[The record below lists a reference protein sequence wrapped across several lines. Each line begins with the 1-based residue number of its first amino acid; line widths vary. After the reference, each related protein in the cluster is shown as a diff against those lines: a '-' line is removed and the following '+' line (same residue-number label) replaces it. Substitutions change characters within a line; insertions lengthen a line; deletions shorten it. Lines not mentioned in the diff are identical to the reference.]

1 MSQNVSAKGFTL
13 KATNKGTPT
22 DVSLINIGL
31 KEPPLRSISTNLT
44 ENKENAYEEIIDY
57 ARKNYETPI
66 APSSKKYDYL
76 NFANHNG
83 TSKKKVQIK
92 PSFIKNRKKLIIF
105 SSVLFLIAIAVTIA
119 VIMTVLAT
127 ASKII

>member
-1 MSQNVSAKGFTL
+1 MSQNVSAKDFML

-31 KEPPLRSISTNLT
+31 KEPSLRSISTNLT

-57 ARKNYETPI
+57 A
-66 APSSKKYDYL
+66 PSSKQYDYL

-83 TSKKKVQIK
+83 TSKNKVQIK
-92 PSFIKNRKKLIIF
+92 PSFIKNRKKFIIF
-105 SSVLFLIAIAVTIA
+105 SSVLFVIAIAVIIA

-127 ASKII
+127 ASKRIKKKIN